1 MKADDS
7 GEVYTN
13 SGTLCPADPRAKK
26 SEHKNHNNWKYSNGV
41 DFIEGEFDLS
51 DNCHPKEH

>member
-1 MKADDS
+1 MKADDQ
-7 GEVYTN
+7 EVYTN